1 MRRAADPPRA
11 NAILKIVEHGAR
23 LVPKNYEYQS
33 ILKSVLKC
41 LRAAVVPFSEEVF
54 ADLLAFS
61 VALYSCKDHFYVA
74 NGR

>member
-1 MRRAADPPRA
+1 MIFFSRIHFHWALISCASRAADPPHA

-41 LRAAVVPFSEEVF
+41 LRAAVVLF
-54 ADLLAFS
+54 
-61 VALYSCKDHFYVA
+61 
-74 NGR
+74 

>member
-1 MRRAADPPRA
+1 MLISCASHAADPLRA

-41 LRAAVVPFSEEVF
+41 LTAAVVPF
-54 ADLLAFS
+54 
-61 VALYSCKDHFYVA
+61 
-74 NGR
+74 